1 LNSGIQVCAPQL
13 LDLSYNYAVLSV
25 IGGIVVLLIW
35 LAIVFGRGGFWS
47 VRTNLLRAGETEHRP
62 VRVCVVV
69 PARNEAET
77 IARTVTALLRQ
88 KFNGTLRL
96 IIVDDD
102 SGDQTAT
109 VAARAADVIGRRDA
123 LTVITGMPLPEGWTG
138 KLWAVSQGLKR
149 AQSFS
154 PDYLLLTDADIEHG
168 PLTLATLV
176 AKAEREQLALT
187 SLMVRLHCRTL
198 PEKMIIPAFVYFF
211 FLLYPPRWIA
221 DPHGRTAGAAG
232 GCMLVRPDALARPGG
247 IESIRSEIIDDCALA
262 KAIKRSGGRVWLG
275 LADASSSVRPYESV
289 RELRR
294 MIERTA
300 FNQLNHSML
309 LLIGTVAGLLLTFVL
324 PVALLLSG
332 SPAATILTTAAIV
345 LMLASYVSMVLYYGL
360 FPMWSFA
367 LPVSACFYL
376 WATLQSAWNF
386 HRGRGGQ
393 WKGRAQDRE
402 RTPEFPN

>member
-1 LNSGIQVCAPQL
+1 
-13 LDLSYNYAVLSV
+13 
-25 IGGIVVLLIW
+25 
-35 LAIVFGRGGFWS
+35 
-47 VRTNLLRAGETEHRP
+47 
-62 VRVCVVV
+62 
-69 PARNEAET
+69 
-77 IARTVTALLRQ
+77 VTALLRQ

-102 SGDQTAT
+102 SEDETAT

-123 LTVITGMPLPEGWTG
+123 LTVITGMPMPEGWTG

-149 AQSFS
+149 AQEFS
-154 PDYLLLTDADIEHG
+154 PDYLLLTDADVEHG
-168 PLTLATLV
+168 PLTLSTLV

-221 DPHGRTAGAAG
+221 NPQGRTAGAAG
-232 GCMLVRPDALARPGG
+232 GCMLVRPDALARAGG

-309 LLIGTVAGLLLTFVL
+309 LLIGTVVGLLLTFVL

-332 SPAATILTTAAIV
+332 SPAATVLATGAIV
-345 LMLASYVSMVLYYGL
+345 LMLASYVSMVLYHGL
-360 FPMWSFA
+360 FPMWSLA
-367 LPVSACFYL
+367 LPASACFYL

-386 HRGRGGQ
+386 QRGRGGQ
-393 WKGRAQDRE
+393 WKGRAQDR
-402 RTPEFPN
+402 

>member
-1 LNSGIQVCAPQL
+1 MP
-13 LDLSYNYAVLSV
+13 YNYAVLTV

-47 VRTNLLRAGETEHRP
+47 VRSNLLRAGDLEHRP

-77 IARTVTALLRQ
+77 VARAVTALLSQ

-102 SGDQTAT
+102 SEDQTAT
-109 VAARAADVIGRRDA
+109 LAARAADVIGRRDA
-123 LTVITGMPLPEGWTG
+123 LTVIAGIPLPEGWTG

-149 AQSFS
+149 AQEFS

-168 PLTLATLV
+168 PLTLSALV

-221 DPHGRTAGAAG
+221 NPQGRTAGAAG
-232 GCMLVRPDALARPGG
+232 GCMLVRPDALARAGG

-275 LADASSSVRPYESV
+275 LADASFSVRPYESV

-300 FNQLNHSML
+300 FNELNHSML
-309 LLIGTVAGLLLTFVL
+309 LLIGTVVGLLMTFVL
-324 PVALLLSG
+324 PVALLFSG
-332 SPAATILTTAAIV
+332 SPAATVLATAAIV
-345 LMLASYVSMVLYYGL
+345 LMLASYASMVLYHGL
-360 FPMWSFA
+360 FPTWSLA
-367 LPVSACFYL
+367 LPASACIYL

-386 HRGRGGQ
+386 YRGRGGQ
-393 WKGRAQDRE
+393 WKGRAQDL
-402 RTPEFPN
+402 